1 MSSPSPNRAREL
13 LNRFQDLR
21 VLVVGDLMLDRYVYG
36 EVERISPEAPVPVVR
51 VTREFAV
58 PGGACNVAL
67 NIRAL
72 GGRSTLCGVVGTCEH
87 GAHLLRELD
96 DAGVDTSRVLRH
108 EGATTIVKTR
118 ILADRQQMLRVD
130 REAPGLDGVVD
141 APLFLDLL
149 SEACVD
155 DIHGLVLEDYG
166 KGVLT
171 QPVVS
176 RALENAKDRGI
187 PTGYDPKDNHELDV
201 RGVTFATPNRKEA
214 FHVAGRK
221 DRNPGN
227 APLEDPDLLHAAA
240 TLRNMWGPEH
250 LMVTLGP
257 QGMLLLSGDAGPI
270 HVPTRAREVFDV
282 SGAGDTVIATTM
294 LALAAG
300 ASFPEAAALANA
312 AAGIV
317 VGKLGTAVTSPT
329 ELLAALEAM
338 P

>member
-1 MSSPSPNRAREL
+1 MRSLSPTRAREL
-13 LNRFQDLR
+13 LNRFPDLR
-21 VLVVGDLMLDRYVYG
+21 LLVVGDLMLDRYVYG

-72 GGRSTLCGVVGTCEH
+72 GGGSTLCGVVGTCGH
-87 GAHLLRELD
+87 GAHLLRELGT
-96 DAGVDTSRVLRH
+96 AGVDTSRVFRH
-108 EGATTIVKTR
+108 EGTTTIVKTR
-118 ILADRQQMLRVD
+118 VLADRQQMLRVD
-130 REAPGLDGVVD
+130 RETPGLDGVVD
-141 APLFLDLL
+141 SPPFLNLL
-149 SEACVD
+149 AEASA

-176 RALENAKDRGI
+176 RVLENAKTRGI
-187 PTGYDPKDNHELDV
+187 PTGYDPKDNHDLDV

-214 FHVAGRK
+214 FHVAGLK
-221 DRNPGN
+221 DRNPGIP
-227 APLEDPDLLHAAA
+227 PLEDPDLLRAAA
-240 TLRNMWGPEH
+240 TLRDMWGPEH

-257 QGMLLLSGDAGPI
+257 QGMLLLSGEASPI

-300 ASFPEAAALANA
+300 ANFPEAAALANA

-317 VGKLGTAVTSPT
+317 VGKLGTAVTSPG